1 MMAMY
6 VSEKSLICQNLT
18 LYVHWAFMFF
28 QFRFKI
34 LASNSAVLKL
44 YYAYDAIN
52 TARGVPPSYPVV
64 SHLRMS
70 KTLSQTEE

>member
-1 MMAMY
+1 MY
-6 VSEKSLICQNLT
+6 
-18 LYVHWAFMFF
+18 F

-34 LASNSAVLKL
+34 LANNNAVLKL

-52 TARGVPPSYPVV
+52 TAGGVPPSYPVV

-70 KTLSQTEE
+70 KTLSQTKE